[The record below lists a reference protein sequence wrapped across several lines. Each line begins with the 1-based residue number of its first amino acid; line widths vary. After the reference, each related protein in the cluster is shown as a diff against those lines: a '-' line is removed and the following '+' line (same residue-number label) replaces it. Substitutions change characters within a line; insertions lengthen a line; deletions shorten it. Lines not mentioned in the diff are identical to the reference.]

1 MTRGSDSKAMKE
13 DQLRPRGV
21 LSGCRVTLTPGADD
35 GREAGDGMTK
45 GSDDACGAT
54 LLLGAVA
61 ALFVAAPYLSLAAIS
76 GASGTFAAAAA
87 TAFLVASVLAPFI
100 PTVGAVIGFQWSLY
114 ALWFVGYFT
123 VTGSWVTEMTTWS
136 NPDNG
141 LDGFIGALL
150 LLIPM
155 ILFGLLVYVVI
166 PVVLGVVGGLLINLP
181 GRLALDAWR
190 TSPFPLWSRFTADT
204 PLPGAAGA
212 VADQQPAAG
221 QFQATRWGAAHRRT
235 ADRSLARRQLFLAC
249 SAVLHLGIAVGALL
263 LLFAE
268 ATDLS
273 SLLPTYLM
281 LLLAALGLAGYQRW
295 LAESLARDVDAWA
308 LPLDLYSDV
317 HLHNVELGN
326 QWASRV
332 HPDDLRD
339 GRPLMR
345 SLLQQSESHMD
356 DAQRLAGQAEHESIA
371 AGPGWDPPSQR
382 ELLAASTALRRV
394 QRGIK
399 EALDEA
405 DEYRADVNLRANHQ
419 GHAQLHA
426 RIQED
431 TEIVAAASEV
441 YAAAYRHAWTV
452 LDSLSESAGLPHPDF
467 APWVDGSYPPGL
479 PPAELPPE
487 LAQIMSRTMTQLTE
501 ANQSRTSPRI
511 DQPAAR
517 RFLDATRL
525 LQRTSAL
532 TQAAEVR
539 LTLLEGNDRSHLGV
553 DDLLVDEL
561 IQHIRTRSE
570 AQRDLDSWG
579 FGHSPHS

>member
-1 MTRGSDSKAMKE
+1 
-13 DQLRPRGV
+13 
-21 LSGCRVTLTPGADD
+21 
-35 GREAGDGMTK
+35 MTK
-45 GSDDACGAT
+45 GGDDTCGAVI
-54 LLLGAVA
+54 LLGAVA
-61 ALFVAAPYLSLAAIS
+61 AVFVAAPYLSLAAIS
-76 GASGTFAAAAA
+76 GESGTFAAAAA

-136 NPDNG
+136 NPDDG

-181 GRLALDAWR
+181 ARLALDAWR

-249 SAVLHLGIAVGALL
+249 SAVLYLGIAVGALL

-295 LAESLARDVDAWA
+295 LAQSLARDVGAWA
-308 LPLDLYSDV
+308 LPRDHYSDV
-317 HLHNVELGN
+317 HLHNVELAN

-345 SLLQQSESHMD
+345 SLLLQSESHMD

-405 DEYRADVNLRANHQ
+405 DEYRADVNLRANHE

-431 TEIVAAASEV
+431 TEIVAATTDV
-441 YAAAYRHAWTV
+441 YAEAYRTTWTV
-452 LDSLSESAGLPHPDF
+452 LESRNESVGLPHPDL
-467 APWVDGSYPPGL
+467 APWGDGSYPGSLPAAKL
-479 PPAELPPE
+479 PPR
-487 LAQIMSRTMTQLTE
+487 LAQIISRTADQF
-501 ANQSRTSPRI
+501 ADKDQARASRRV
-511 DQPAAR
+511 DQGVVRQFVDAAR
-517 RFLDATRL
+517 L
-525 LQRTSAL
+525 LARTAAL
-532 TQAAEVR
+532 AQAAEVR
-539 LTLLEGNDRSHLGV
+539 LTLIDGAERSHRGV
-553 DDLLVDEL
+553 DDLLVGEL
-561 IQHIRTRSE
+561 VRHIRARAE
-570 AQRDLDSWG
+570 AQRDLDLRE
-579 FGHSPHS
+579 FGPSSHL